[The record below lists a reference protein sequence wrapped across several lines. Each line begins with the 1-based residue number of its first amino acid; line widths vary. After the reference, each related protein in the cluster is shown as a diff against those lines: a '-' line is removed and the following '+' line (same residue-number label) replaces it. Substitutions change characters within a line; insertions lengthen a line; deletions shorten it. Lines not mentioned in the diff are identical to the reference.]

1 MPRGKLIC
9 LVGIDGAGKTTIAH
23 LFAETLKRQVEYH
36 YVWCNTQP
44 WIVHGVVALSR
55 LLKGGSDSGDAARE
69 AIKARRPPWLRAY
82 YALLVADYVRHV
94 LVAVSFRLWRGHNV
108 IADRYAF
115 DVVVNVGIKLGW
127 DERQIMRT
135 VERLLRIFPQ
145 PSFLFY
151 LDVPAKVALQRKD
164 DVPSLDF
171 LLVRQAIYER
181 LAERYGMVRLD
192 GTAPPAR
199 IVDRMIMM
207 TEMTDDGRS

>member
-1 MPRGKLIC
+1 MRRGKLVC
-9 LVGIDGAGKTTIAH
+9 LVGIDGAGKTTIGR
-23 LFAETLKRQVEYH
+23 LFAETVSGQVEYR
-36 YVWCNTQP
+36 YVWCNTQA

-55 LLKGGSDSGDAARE
+55 LLRGGSQGGDAARE

-115 DVVVNVGIKLGW
+115 DVAVSVGIKLGW
-127 DERQIMRT
+127 DERQMVRT
-135 VERLLRIFPQ
+135 VERLLRILPE

-151 LDVPAKVALQRKD
+151 LDVPAQVALERKD

-171 LLVRQAIYER
+171 LLARQAIYER
-181 LAERYGMVRLD
+181 LAERYGMIRLD

-199 IVDRMIMM
+199 IVERMIKMI
-207 TEMTDDGRS
+207 EVTDDGRS